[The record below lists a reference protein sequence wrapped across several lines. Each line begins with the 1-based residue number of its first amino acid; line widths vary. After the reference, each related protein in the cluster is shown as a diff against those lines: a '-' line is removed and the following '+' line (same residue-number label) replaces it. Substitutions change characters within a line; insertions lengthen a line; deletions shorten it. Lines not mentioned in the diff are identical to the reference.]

1 MDIPKQSN
9 PQTELNKILEI
20 IGKIAKISADG
31 DYIFR
36 GESQGHEKVCSSL
49 YRKFEQI
56 GLLDL
61 GVETVQKEELEY
73 AKRYRYTQETDE
85 FIILTEIQHFGGKTN
100 LLDFT
105 TDYRIALFFACDS
118 SPFKDGR
125 IILQDKNGAIKDSI
139 IEPWDQDPMSRV
151 RVQKSVFVRPPMGFI
166 EPDLEIV
173 IPKFLKQPMLR
184 YLEKE
189 FDISSER
196 IYPDLHGFVSSQDT
210 RLNVYEDIGKGYNCL
225 KSGDEAG
232 TLQEK
237 SKNYQKAVQHFT
249 KAIDNSIQLGEG
261 LASAYDGRGS
271 AYLSI
276 DELDGSKGKFDSTI
290 EDFTEAIKRKSDW
303 AVPYNNRGRA
313 YCAKGEF
320 ENAVTDFNTA
330 IELMPKF
337 AAAHH
342 NRGLAY
348 FIKGD
353 FVLAVRAY
361 TEAVQLKPDNSC
373 VYYDRGVAWLHLQ
386 EWEKAKADLIHARGM
401 GVDIVNLFRN
411 FYKNLANCERVVGIK
426 LPEDMAAMLT
436 QP

>member
-1 MDIPKQSN
+1 MNTSNQSN

-20 IGKIAKISADG
+20 IGKIVKRSADS

-36 GESQGHEKVCSSL
+36 GEPQCHEKVASNL
-49 YRKFEQI
+49 YRKLKKI

-61 GVETVQKEELEY
+61 GVETIQKEELEY
-73 AKRYRYTQETDE
+73 AKKYRYTQETDE
-85 FIILTEIQHFGGKTN
+85 FKILTQIQHFGGKTN

-105 TDYRIALFFACDS
+105 TDYRVALFFACNS

-125 IILQDKNGAIKDSI
+125 IIFQDKNGAIGDSI
-139 IEPWDQDPMSRV
+139 IEPHDPDAKGRV
-151 RVQKSVFVRPPMGFI
+151 RVQKSVFVRPPRGFI
-166 EPDLEIV
+166 EPDLKIV
-173 IPKFLKQPMLR
+173 IPRFLKQPMLK

-189 FDISSER
+189 FGISSET

-249 KAIDNSIQLGEG
+249 RAIDNSIQLDEG

-271 AYLSI
+271 AYFSVG
-276 DELDGSKGKFDSTI
+276 ELDSSKGKFDSAI
-290 EDFTEAIKRKSDW
+290 EDFTEAIKRKSNW

-313 YCAKGEF
+313 YFAKGEF
-320 ENAVTDFNTA
+320 EYAVLNFSEA

-348 FIKGD
+348 FIKGE
-353 FVLAVRAY
+353 FVLAVRDY
-361 TEAVQLKPDNSC
+361 TEAIQLKPDNSC
-373 VYYDRGVAWLHLQ
+373 VYYDRGIAWVHLQ
-386 EWEKAKADLIHARGM
+386 KWEKAKTDLIHARGV
-401 GVDIVNLFRN
+401 GVNIVNLFHN
-411 FYKNLANCERVVGIK
+411 FYESREKCERVVGMK
-426 LPEDMAAMLT
+426 LPENIASMLT
-436 QP
+436 